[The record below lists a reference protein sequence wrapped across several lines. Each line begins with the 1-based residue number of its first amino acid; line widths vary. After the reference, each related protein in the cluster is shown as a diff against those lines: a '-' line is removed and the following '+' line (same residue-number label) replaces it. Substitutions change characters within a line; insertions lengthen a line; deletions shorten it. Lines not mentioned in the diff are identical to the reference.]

1 MKTESQPDSI
11 KRSPF
16 LRAKLFSRH
25 GFPCA
30 ALRNLLPLTVREKH
44 WREETYVCQ
53 TLEDLQSAVE
63 KGDLT
68 ARDLYRY
75 RGNGHPAQPGK
86 LVRFLFPDVK
96 SKQEQARAKVEADLG
111 AGI

>member
-1 MKTESQPDSI
+1 MKPKSEQIS
-11 KRSPF
+11 
-16 LRAKLFSRH
+16 LFNRG

-30 ALRNLLPLTVREKH
+30 ALRNLLPLTVHDRAF
-44 WREETYVCQ
+44 RADTYVCQ
-53 TLEDLQSAVE
+53 TLEDLQTAVA

-75 RGNGHPAQPGK
+75 RGNGHPAAPGK
-86 LVRFLFPDVK
+86 LVRFLFPTVQ
-96 SKQEQARAKVEADLG
+96 SKAEQMRARIEADLG